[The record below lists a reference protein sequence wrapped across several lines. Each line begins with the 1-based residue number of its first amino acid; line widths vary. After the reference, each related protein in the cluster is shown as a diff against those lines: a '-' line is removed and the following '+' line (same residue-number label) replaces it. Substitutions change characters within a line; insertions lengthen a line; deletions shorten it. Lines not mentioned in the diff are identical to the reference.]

1 MKVTA
6 QITPTPQ
13 QGGVP
18 LKQLRELEKELGIYL
33 DKFRAERRLAVQQ
46 YAVYDEDGVYA
57 GEIES
62 RKRYFLDK
70 HEVVEAILALTVWQR
85 FGRHGGGAGCAD

>member
-6 QITPTPQ
+6 QIITQTPQ
-13 QGGVP
+13 RGGLP
-18 LKQLRELEKELGIYL
+18 LKELREVEKELGIYL
-33 DKFRAERRLAVQQ
+33 DKTRAERRLAVQQ

-62 RKRYFLDK
+62 KKRYFSDTTEIISAICALD
-70 HEVVEAILALTVWQR
+70 VW
-85 FGRHGGGAGCAD
+85 